1 MVALSESEAATE
13 RSTQLA
19 APPPV
24 QYRARASDRSTVYHV
39 QRQASSS
46 FKPHQLR
53 CQVSDGPQTDGI
65 DTFVRRCTM
74 RNARNKRAV
83 RSVNTSEPHVF
94 LLWLACCWR
103 VLGPANLPTHACPL
117 SLSHTLTHSYY
128 GAAIYDIY
136 CHCIEFSDVARSDN
150 EVARAR

>member
-13 RSTQLA
+13 RSTQLS
-19 APPPV
+19 
-24 QYRARASDRSTVYHV
+24 QRRLRYSTGLELATGRPYHV

-74 RNARNKRAV
+74 RKERKKQKSRQVGQHVRA
-83 RSVNTSEPHVF
+83 
-94 LLWLACCWR
+94 ACF
-103 VLGPANLPTHACPL
+103 PAF
-117 SLSHTLTHSYY
+117 
-128 GAAIYDIY
+128 
-136 CHCIEFSDVARSDN
+136 CIAFSDVARLDN
-150 EVARAR
+150 EVARARLSCHGMNDPQYQIKSLQSA

>member
-13 RSTQLA
+13 RSTQLS
-19 APPPV
+19 
-24 QYRARASDRSTVYHV
+24 QRRLRYSTGLELATGRPYHV

-74 RNARNKRAV
+74 RKERKKQKSRQVGQHVRAACFPAFA
-83 RSVNTSEPHVF
+83 SHSPTWQDWTTKWHEQGTSCHGMNDPQYQIK
-94 LLWLACCWR
+94 
-103 VLGPANLPTHACPL
+103 
-117 SLSHTLTHSYY
+117 SLQS
-128 GAAIYDIY
+128 A
-136 CHCIEFSDVARSDN
+136 
-150 EVARAR
+150 

>member
-83 RSVNTSEPHVF
+83 RSGRSTRQSRMF
-94 LLWLACCWR
+94 SCF
-103 VLGPANLPTHACPL
+103 
-117 SLSHTLTHSYY
+117 
-128 GAAIYDIY
+128 
-136 CHCIEFSDVARSDN
+136 CIAFSDVARLDN

>member
-1 MVALSESEAATE
+1 MIEPLASDSQSRMWRARWWLCLRAEAATK

-74 RNARNKRAV
+74 RKERKKQKSRQVGQHVRAACFPAFA
-83 RSVNTSEPHVF
+83 SHSPTWQDWTTKWHEQGTSCHGMNDPQYQIK
-94 LLWLACCWR
+94 
-103 VLGPANLPTHACPL
+103 
-117 SLSHTLTHSYY
+117 SLQS
-128 GAAIYDIY
+128 A
-136 CHCIEFSDVARSDN
+136 
-150 EVARAR
+150 

>member
-74 RNARNKRAV
+74 RKERKKQKSRQV

-94 LLWLACCWR
+94 LLLHR
-103 VLGPANLPTHACPL
+103 ILRRGKIGQRSGTSKV
-117 SLSHTLTHSYY
+117 
-128 GAAIYDIY
+128 
-136 CHCIEFSDVARSDN
+136 VAVM
-150 EVARAR
+150 E